1 MPIDHQIQQKAHSFS
16 VSFRQKIAVT
26 FTLLIVFIMLVS
38 VYLVTIQI
46 KHTSLGRAEESGR
59 LLGRMI
65 ALAMGED
72 IVRGNFQGID
82 YALREFVKLN
92 KIEYCLIL
100 DNQGRIISSTH
111 PHTHGKYFSDG
122 WSRAALFSSDLSIR
136 RATAGNRP
144 VYDTSVP
151 IVIGGKRYGLIRAGF
166 TIDEEYTHIRNLLT

>member
-65 ALAMGED
+65 A
-72 IVRGNFQGID
+72 
-82 YALREFVKLN
+82 
-92 KIEYCLIL
+92 
-100 DNQGRIISSTH
+100 
-111 PHTHGKYFSDG
+111 
-122 WSRAALFSSDLSIR
+122 
-136 RATAGNRP
+136 
-144 VYDTSVP
+144 
-151 IVIGGKRYGLIRAGF
+151 
-166 TIDEEYTHIRNLLT
+166 